1 MIESLKLSD
10 ILFFI
15 SWHFLAILTEKKI
28 CREMHRGFK
37 DQLTGCQRQ
46 FRAANLNQMNQL
58 ERMSHKE
65 LMSGAELR

>member
-1 MIESLKLSD
+1 M
-10 ILFFI
+10 F
-15 SWHFLAILTEKKI
+15 
-28 CREMHRGFK
+28 REMHRGFK